1 MVRDLVSAVRKE
13 GGPKP
18 PEMVL
23 REILIIA
30 ATVLDETFHAKGL
43 GGGYDHVLSPAARML
58 VVLAIAAACSLLIGG
73 LLGTR
78 QVAHFFQ
85 VLRHG

>member
-1 MVRDLVSAVRKE
+1 MARS
-13 GGPKP
+13 
-18 PEMVL
+18 
-23 REILIIA
+23 
-30 ATVLDETFHAKGL
+30 L
-43 GGGYDHVLSPAARML
+43 GGGYDHVLSPAVRL
-58 VVLAIAAACSLLIGG
+58 LFVLAIAAACSLLVGG